1 MCVCVCVTGW
11 TGCEVDGRMSGLV
24 HRQTDKYM
32 CVCVCVTG
40 WTGCEVDR
48 SKMCVK

>member
-24 HRQTDKYM
+24 HRQTDKCM
-32 CVCVCVTG
+32 CVCVYVLLDGLVVRWIDPRCV
-40 WTGCEVDR
+40 
-48 SKMCVK
+48 